1 MDALESCLSV
11 TNNAPD
17 VLNEGNQHAHLLLRV
32 VIDPVLSCVYVCVF
46 SYELIKKLKN
56 IGPMY
61 TAKTENEHQNTCPE
75 CLTLLKFLNTFLS

>member
-46 SYELIKKLKN
+46 I
-56 IGPMY
+56 
-61 TAKTENEHQNTCPE
+61 
-75 CLTLLKFLNTFLS
+75 